1 MKKHIKH
8 IDEEVEKTLQAFE
21 GMEKAKPRPFL
32 YTRIQ
37 ARLER
42 EAEQKVRAGI
52 LSPGFQRLAILV
64 VMLIVVFN
72 IYTAARVFIYPGAA
86 DTSLTNEQ
94 LFVEEYYPSTPT
106 LYNISQTTT
115 NP

>member
-1 MKKHIKH
+1 MKKEIKH
-8 IDEEVEKTLQAFE
+8 IDKEVEKTLQAFD
-21 GMEKAKPRPFL
+21 GMERARPRPFL
-32 YTRIQ
+32 FTRIQ

-42 EAEQKVRAGI
+42 KVERKIRGSV
-52 LSPGFQRLAILV
+52 LSPAFQRMAIIV
-64 VMLIVVFN
+64 VMLIVAFN
-72 IYTAARVFIYPGAA
+72 IYTAARVFIYPGTT